1 MALTKSYFD
10 QRRTFLIGSLCAS
23 PLSGCKPD
31 LTFSNSKARVLSPDE
46 ERWRKK
52 FRGISGG
59 ELYADAVPEKPYVM
73 IFDEKGSVFFRKGTM
88 SVRTNS
94 RQGYSAEF
102 GVPLSLRATWRDDEP
117 NSNGKS
123 KNPVTVKNG
132 DYSGGILLGDV
143 TVPVA
148 ERIPDELLDKMRKY
162 KGGFVL
168 KLRLT
173 DETLLIGWEVKFGK
187 GYPWALD
194 INDNAYFI
202 PDIDDTAGGD
212 FCERRMKI
220 KPALSGQPPVSGNER
235 LYALPDWILD
245 KRTGKRIETGF

>member
-1 MALTKSYFD
+1 MALSKSHFEL
-10 QRRTFLIGSLCAS
+10 RRTILIGSVCVA

-31 LTFSNSKARVLSPDE
+31 STFSDSNARVLSPDE
-46 ERWRKK
+46 ERWKKK
-52 FRGISGG
+52 FRGMVGG
-59 ELYADAVPEKPYVM
+59 ELYADAVPEKSYVM
-73 IFDEKGSVFFRKGTM
+73 IFDEKGTVFYRKGAM
-88 SVRTNS
+88 GVKTNS
-94 RQGYSAEF
+94 RQAYAAEF

-117 NSNGKS
+117 NSTGKS
-123 KNPVTVKNG
+123 QKPVIVKNG
-132 DYSGGILLGDV
+132 DYSGGILMGDV

-148 ERIPDELLDKMRKY
+148 ERIPDELLDRMRKY

-194 INDNAYFI
+194 INDNAYFR
-202 PDIDDTAGGD
+202 PDIDDMAGGD

-220 KPALSGQPPVSGNER
+220 KPALAGQPPMTGNER

-245 KRTGKRIETGF
+245 KKTGKRIETGF